1 MPRAIAPPAFSR
13 FTFLAKLA
21 AAAAVVAVGDVL
33 LYGFAGGSI
42 IGVFALLWLA
52 ALVFARPAVRRT
64 RGGWIAL
71 ACAAT
76 CALVL
81 VLEPSL
87 LATMLFLAAI
97 GSAALLVRHV
107 FDNAI
112 LWGLRL
118 GFLGLR
124 APFGPPGDLWRML
137 RLPGRSGASSARGL
151 VMNLVLPLS
160 GGAVFLSLFA
170 SANPVLGQALE
181 AVQRPDTG
189 TLILHA
195 MLWTVIIG
203 LVWPTLRPRALRI
216 ASGTWSVLPR
226 LPDPPVTSA
235 LITLAV
241 FNAVFALENVLDI
254 VFLWSGAPLPGDITL
269 ADYAHRGAYTLIAT
283 ALLAGLFVLLVLRPG
298 ASLASH
304 PMVRRLVLVWVAQN
318 ILLVASSMLR
328 LVDYIAAYSLTE
340 LRIAALVWM
349 VLVGFGLMLIG
360 WRFLT
365 NKSAAWLINAN
376 ALTAGIALTGASII
390 DFGAV
395 AARWNVDHPSE
406 LVALDLCYLD
416 RLGSAAL
423 IPLIELRDAPIGAE
437 RQDRAVFLSRQ
448 AYENLASSQAD
459 WQGWTLRGAWR
470 LARAEAMLAG
480 DTRVAGEAPHGRGCG
495 GHIYPPP
502 PPPIVETPEA
512 VESAPPTSVPVKD
525 KPAAPAQP
533 VSSGPD
539 LPVPPPYR
547 RGLTRDEIR

>member
-13 FTFLAKLA
+13 FRFLAKLA
-21 AAAAVVAVGDVL
+21 AAAAVIAVGDLL
-33 LYGFAGGSI
+33 LYGFGGGSI
-42 IGVFALLWLA
+42 IGVFALLWLGTMV
-52 ALVFARPAVRRT
+52 LARPAVRRS

-71 ACAAT
+71 TCAALS
-76 CALVL
+76 ALVL
-81 VLEPSL
+81 LLEPSL
-87 LATMLFLAAI
+87 LAAMLFLAAI

-112 LWGLRL
+112 LWGVRL

-124 APFGPPGDLWRML
+124 APFGPPVDLWRML
-137 RLPGRSGASSARGL
+137 HLPGGSGSSSARAL
-151 VMNLVLPLS
+151 VMNLVLPLA
-160 GGAVFLSLFA
+160 GGAVFLALFA

-181 AVQRPDTG
+181 AVQLPDTG

-195 MLWTVIIG
+195 MLWTVILG
-203 LVWPTLRPRALRI
+203 FVWPTLRPRALRI
-216 ASGTWSVLPR
+216 AGGTWSVLPR
-226 LPDPPVTSA
+226 LPEPPVTSA
-235 LITLAV
+235 LITLGV
-241 FNAVFALENVLDI
+241 FNAVFALENGLDV

-328 LVDYIAAYSLTE
+328 LGDYIAAYSLTE
-340 LRIAALVWM
+340 LRISALVWM
-349 VLVGFGLMLIG
+349 VLVACGLMLIG

-365 NKSAAWLINAN
+365 NKGAAWLINAN
-376 ALTAGIALTGASII
+376 ALTAGIALTGASIV

-395 AARWNVDHPSE
+395 AARWNVDHPSD
-406 LVALDLCYLD
+406 LVALDMCYLD

-423 IPLIELRDAPIGAE
+423 IPLIELRDAPIGTE
-437 RQDRAVFLSRQ
+437 RQERAVNVSQQ
-448 AYENLASSQAD
+448 AYENLAERQAD

-470 LARAEAMLAG
+470 LAKAEAMLAG
-480 DTRVAGEAPHGRGCG
+480 DTRVPAAAPHGRGCG
-495 GHIYPPP
+495 GDIYPPP
-502 PPPIVETPEA
+502 PPPPRPVIETPEA
-512 VESAPPTSVPVKD
+512 GETTPSAPAPVKD
-525 KPAAPAQP
+525 KSAAP
-533 VSSGPD
+533 VSGRPD
-539 LPVPPPYR
+539 FPVPPPYR

>member
-13 FTFLAKLA
+13 LTFLAKLA
-21 AAAAVVAVGDVL
+21 AAAAIVAVGDVL
-33 LYGFAGGSI
+33 LYEFAGGSVL
-42 IGVFALLWLA
+42 GLFALVWVA
-52 ALVFARPAVRRT
+52 ALVIARPAVRRT
-64 RGGWIAL
+64 REGWIAL
-71 ACAAT
+71 GCAVLS
-76 CALVL
+76 ALVL

-87 LATMLFLAAI
+87 LAAMLFLTAI
-97 GSAALLVRHV
+97 GSAALLARHV

-118 GFLGLR
+118 GFLGMR

-137 RLPGRSGASSARGL
+137 RLPGRGGSSSARAL

-160 GGAVFLSLFA
+160 GGAVFLALFA
-170 SANPVLGQALE
+170 SANPVLGQAFDSVEL
-181 AVQRPDTG
+181 PDTG

-203 LVWPTLRPRALRI
+203 FVWPTLRPRALRL
-216 ASGTWSVLPR
+216 ASGTWSAFPR

-235 LITLAV
+235 LITLGV

-298 ASLASH
+298 TQLASH
-304 PMVRRLVLVWVAQN
+304 PMVRRLVLAWVAQN

-328 LVDYIAAYSLTE
+328 LGDYIAAFSLTE

-349 VLVGFGLMLIG
+349 VLVGCGLMLIG

-376 ALTAGIALTGASII
+376 ALTAGIALTGASIV

-416 RLGSAAL
+416 QLGSAAL
-423 IPLIELRDAPIGAE
+423 IPLIGLRDAPIGAE
-437 RQDRAVFLSRQ
+437 RQERAVFLSRR
-448 AYENLASSQAD
+448 AFDDLADRQSD

-470 LARAEAMLAG
+470 LAQAEAMLAG
-480 DTRVAGEAPHGRGCG
+480 DTRVPAAAPHGRDCG
-495 GHIYPPP
+495 GDILPPP
-502 PPPIVETPEA
+502 PPPFIDAPEA
-512 VESAPPTSVPVKD
+512 GETAPPAPAPVKD
-525 KPAAPAQP
+525 KPAPPAAP
-533 VSSGPD
+533 VSAGPD
-539 LPVPPPYR
+539 FPVPPPYR
-547 RGLTRDEIR
+547 RGLTRGEIR

>member
-13 FTFLAKLA
+13 FSFLAKLA
-21 AAAAVVAVGDVL
+21 AAAAVIAVGDVL
-33 LYGFAGGSI
+33 LYGFGGGSI

-52 ALVFARPAVRRT
+52 ALVLARPAVRRT

-71 ACAAT
+71 ACAALI
-76 CALVL
+76 ALVL

-87 LATMLFLAAI
+87 LAAMLFLAAI

-112 LWGLRL
+112 LWGVRL
-118 GFLGLR
+118 GFLALR

-137 RLPGRSGASSARGL
+137 RLPGRSGASSARAL

-170 SANPVLGQALE
+170 SANPVLGQAFDSVEL
-181 AVQRPDTG
+181 PDTG

-203 LVWPTLRPRALRI
+203 FVWPTLRPRALRI
-216 ASGTWSVLPR
+216 AGGTWSVLPR

-235 LITLAV
+235 LITLGV
-241 FNAVFALENVLDI
+241 FNAVFALENGLDI

-298 ASLASH
+298 AQLASH

-318 ILLVASSMLR
+318 IMLVASSMLR
-328 LVDYIAAYSLTE
+328 LADYIAAYSLTE

-349 VLVGFGLMLIG
+349 VLVACGLMLIG
-360 WRFLT
+360 WRFAT
-365 NKSAAWLINAN
+365 NKSAGWLINAN
-376 ALTAGIALTGASII
+376 ALIAGIALTGASIA

-416 RLGSAAL
+416 QLGSAAL
-423 IPLIELRDAPIGAE
+423 IPLIELRDAAKSPE
-437 RQDRAVFLSRQ
+437 LRERAVFLSDI
-448 AYENLASSQAD
+448 AFEILAQRQAD
-459 WQGWTLRGAWR
+459 WQAWTLRGAWR
-470 LARAEAMLAG
+470 LARAEALLEF
-480 DTRVAGEAPHGRGCG
+480 DTRVPAPAPYGRGCG
-495 GHIYPPP
+495 GEILPPP
-502 PPPIVETPEA
+502 PPPVDAPEA
-512 VESAPPTSVPVKD
+512 AETAPVAD
-525 KPAAPAQP
+525 RPAAPPAP
-533 VSSGPD
+533 VSGEPD
-539 LPVPPPYR
+539 LPVVPPYR
-547 RGLTRDEIR
+547 RGLTRGEIR

>member
-21 AAAAVVAVGDVL
+21 AAAGVIAAGDIL
-33 LYGFAGGSI
+33 LYGFEGGSV
-42 IGVFALLWLA
+42 IGLFALVWVA
-52 ALVFARPAVRRT
+52 ALVIARPAIRRA

-71 ACAAT
+71 GCAALY
-76 CALVL
+76 ALVL
-81 VLEPSL
+81 ILEPSL
-87 LATMLFLAAI
+87 LGNLLFLTAI

-118 GFLGLR
+118 GFLALR

-137 RLPGRSGASSARGL
+137 RLPGRGGSSGARAL

-160 GGAVFLSLFA
+160 GGAVFLALFA
-170 SANPVLGQALE
+170 SANPVLGQALDPGE
-181 AVQRPDTG
+181 LPDTG

-195 MLWTVIIG
+195 MLWTVILG
-203 LVWPTLRPRALRI
+203 FVWPTLRPRALRI
-216 ASGTWSVLPR
+216 AGGAWHMFPR

-235 LITLAV
+235 LTTLGV
-241 FNAVFALENVLDI
+241 FNAVFALENTLDI

-298 ASLASH
+298 AQLASH

-328 LVDYIAAYSLTE
+328 LGDYIVAYSLTE

-349 VLVGFGLMLIG
+349 VLVGCGLMLIG
-360 WRFLT
+360 WRFAT
-365 NKSAAWLINAN
+365 GKSAAWLINAN
-376 ALTAGIALTGASII
+376 ALTAGVALTGLAAV
-390 DFGAV
+390 DLAAV

-416 RLGSAAL
+416 QLGSAAL

-437 RQDRAVFLSRQ
+437 RQERAVFLSQLAFEDLAQRQ
-448 AYENLASSQAD
+448 SD

-470 LARAEAMLAG
+470 LAQAEAMLAG
-480 DTRVAGEAPHGRGCG
+480 DTRVAGEARHGRRCG
-495 GHIYPPP
+495 GEILPPP
-502 PPPIVETPEA
+502 PPPIIETPEA
-512 VESAPPTSVPVKD
+512 DAPAPPVPVKG
-525 KPAAPAQP
+525 KPASPAAPG
-533 VSSGPD
+533 SGGPD
-539 LPVPPPYR
+539 FPVPPPYR
-547 RGLTRDEIR
+547 RGLTQGEIR

>member
-1 MPRAIAPPAFSR
+1 MRRAIAPPAFSR
-13 FTFLAKLA
+13 FRFLAKLA
-21 AAAAVVAVGDVL
+21 AAAAVIAAGDAL
-33 LYGFAGGSI
+33 LYGFGGGSI
-42 IGVFALLWLA
+42 IGVFALVWLA
-52 ALVFARPAVRRT
+52 ALVVARPAVLHAH
-64 RGGWIAL
+64 GGWIAL
-71 ACAAT
+71 ACAALA
-76 CALVL
+76 ALVL

-87 LATMLFLAAI
+87 LAAMLFLAAI

-112 LWGLRL
+112 LWGVRL
-118 GFLGLR
+118 GFLALR

-137 RLPGRSGASSARGL
+137 RMPGRSGSSSARSL

-170 SANPVLGQALE
+170 SANPVLGQALD
-181 AVQRPDTG
+181 AVRLPDTG

-195 MLWTVIIG
+195 MLSTLILG
-203 LVWPTLRPRALRI
+203 FVWPTLRPRALRI
-216 ASGTWSVLPR
+216 AGGTWSVLPR

-235 LITLAV
+235 LITLAI
-241 FNAVFALENVLDI
+241 FNAVFALENGLDI

-269 ADYAHRGAYTLIAT
+269 ADYAHRGAYTLMAT

-304 PMVRRLVLVWVAQN
+304 PMVRRLVLAWVAQN
-318 ILLVASSMLR
+318 VLLVASSMLR
-328 LVDYIAAYSLTE
+328 LGDYIAAYSLTE
-340 LRIAALVWM
+340 LRIAALLWM
-349 VLVGFGLMLIG
+349 VLVACGLMLIG
-360 WRFLT
+360 WRYLT

-376 ALTAGIALTGASII
+376 ALIAGLAQAGASII

-395 AARWNVDHPSE
+395 AARWNVDHPSK

-448 AYENLASSQAD
+448 AYDELARSQAD
-459 WQGWTLRGAWR
+459 WQQWTLRGAWR

-480 DTRVAGEAPHGRGCG
+480 DTRVPAAAPFGRDCG
-495 GHIYPPP
+495 GDILPPP
-502 PPPIVETPEA
+502 PPPPVTDAPKAPETP
-512 VESAPPTSVPVKD
+512 PPAS
-525 KPAAPAQP
+525 PAAPTP
-533 VSSGPD
+533 SGPD
-539 LPVPPPYR
+539 FPVPAPSR
-547 RGLTRDEIR
+547 RGLTKGEIR

>member
-13 FTFLAKLA
+13 FTFLAKLS
-21 AAAAVVAVGDVL
+21 AAAAVIAAGDVL
-33 LYGFAGGSI
+33 LYGFGGGSI

-52 ALVFARPAVRRT
+52 ALVLARPAVRRT
-64 RGGWIAL
+64 RGGWVAL
-71 ACAAT
+71 ACAALI
-76 CALVL
+76 ALVL

-87 LATMLFLAAI
+87 LAAMLFLAAI

-112 LWGLRL
+112 LWGVRL

-124 APFGPPGDLWRML
+124 APFSPPVDLWRML
-137 RLPGRSGASSARGL
+137 HLPGGNGSSSARAL
-151 VMNLVLPLS
+151 VMNLVLPLT
-160 GGAVFLSLFA
+160 GGAVFLALFA
-170 SANPVLGQALE
+170 SANPVLGQAFGSVEL
-181 AVQRPDTG
+181 PDTG

-195 MLWTVIIG
+195 MLWTVNLG
-203 LVWPTLRPRALRI
+203 FVWPTLRPRALRI
-216 ASGTWSVLPR
+216 AGGTWSLLPR
-226 LPDPPVTSA
+226 LPEPPVTSA
-235 LITLAV
+235 LITLGV
-241 FNAVFALENVLDI
+241 FNAVFALENGLDI

-304 PMVRRLVLVWVAQN
+304 PIIRRLVLVWVAQN

-328 LVDYIAAYSLTE
+328 LADYIAAYSLTE
-340 LRIAALVWM
+340 LRISALVWM
-349 VLVGFGLMLIG
+349 VLVACGLMLIG

-376 ALTAGIALTGASII
+376 ALTAGIALTGASIV

-395 AARWNVDHPSE
+395 AARWNVDHPSD
-406 LVALDLCYLD
+406 LVALDMCYLD

-423 IPLIELRDAPIGAE
+423 IPLIELRDAPIGPE
-437 RQDRAVFLSRQ
+437 RQERAVYLSQQ
-448 AYENLASSQAD
+448 AYKNLARNQAD
-459 WQGWTLRGAWR
+459 WQAWTLRGAWR
-470 LARAEAMLAG
+470 LAEAEAMLAG
-480 DTRVAGEAPHGRGCG
+480 DTRVPAAAPHGRGCG
-495 GHIYPPP
+495 GDIFPPP
-502 PPPIVETPEA
+502 PPPPPPVIDTPEA
-512 VESAPPTSVPVKD
+512 GEATPSAPAPVKG
-525 KPAAPAQP
+525 KPAAP

-547 RGLTRDEIR
+547 RALTRDEIR